1 MNYFEA
7 NNTQAC
13 TITIKQPWLYDNVNV
28 NENLTAELLV
38 MG

>member
-13 TITIKQPWLYDNVNV
+13 TITIKQPWLYDDNDVDDD
-28 NENLTAELLV
+28 
-38 MG
+38 